1 MNEGKYI
8 FTQVTSLVPRQ
19 IFQRLVKK
27 YNGDYRV
34 REFNCTNQLKYML
47 FGQLMPCDSLRDIC
61 LCLGK
66 HLGIAIIAQLQL
78 ARVKALYK
86 SPYSITGNGTLVKV
100 NQDINEPTLYGRI
113 KLALFLNCSKR
124 LIYHLSDS
132 NECKNQY
139 CEGVLDQPEA
149 NHFLDIPIYMYWI
162 RII

>member
-66 HLGIAIIAQLQL
+66 HEKI
-78 ARVKALYK
+78 
-86 SPYSITGNGTLVKV
+86 
-100 NQDINEPTLYGRI
+100 LYGLGMTTSVNESSLSRANESRDYRI
-113 KLALFLNCSKR
+113 YEGLGLALIKIVR
-124 LIYHLSDS
+124 PP
-132 NECKNQY
+132 
-139 CEGVLDQPEA
+139 VLQAAD
-149 NHFLDIPIYMYWI
+149 
-162 RII
+162 

>member
-8 FTQVTSLVPRQ
+8 FTQITNLIPRQ

-66 HLGIAIIAQLQL
+66 HKKLLYGLGMTTSVNESSLTCCLLKSKLFTIALTLLPRLQL
-78 ARVKALYK
+78 W
-86 SPYSITGNGTLVKV
+86 
-100 NQDINEPTLYGRI
+100 
-113 KLALFLNCSKR
+113 SKCM
-124 LIYHLSDS
+124 D
-132 NECKNQY
+132 
-139 CEGVLDQPEA
+139 
-149 NHFLDIPIYMYWI
+149 W
-162 RII
+162 